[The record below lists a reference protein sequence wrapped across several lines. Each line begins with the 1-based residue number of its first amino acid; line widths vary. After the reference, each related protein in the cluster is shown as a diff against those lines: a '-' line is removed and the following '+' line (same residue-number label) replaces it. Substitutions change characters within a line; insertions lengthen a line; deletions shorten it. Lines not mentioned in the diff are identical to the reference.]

1 MKGAT
6 RSLMK
11 FCGLAVGFALS
22 AAAAAASQPDYVLVQ
37 TYETSF
43 IQAGSSSG
51 SASGRTALTERVI
64 AQSADGTEI
73 DYSIPQDPA
82 DARGSAIWMYPARV
96 LIGPNGDKRVLNAQ
110 ELDAR
115 VDEWLAS
122 ADWTRD
128 ACSRWLFTWTAVQ
141 IRCDPAAVIEVIEAN
156 DMRPGTIAEGVLLD
170 IPGYG
175 ISAYLR
181 EAGMRGNRRLF
192 IAEAELDSDW
202 ARRKGAE
209 VAVAVAEMNG
219 ETLAFEDALIAEAE
233 VETSGTIRIE
243 FEVDDAGLVWGRTSE
258 VEELVIKPS
267 QTDELRRMRSTVT
280 RFTYDDWASMQETPL

>member
-1 MKGAT
+1 
-6 RSLMK
+6 MK

-22 AAAAAASQPDYVLVQ
+22 AAASAASQPDYVLVQ

-43 IQAGSSSG
+43 TQAGSSSG

-73 DYSIPQDPA
+73 EYSIPQDPA

-122 ADWTRD
+122 VDWTRD

-156 DMRPGTIAEGVLLD
+156 DMRPGTIAEGALLD

-181 EAGMRGNRRLF
+181 EAGTRGNRRLF